1 MCSSDLF
8 INQEKE
14 EIEEEK
20 PKEKMSLMEKL
31 ASMSPEEDA
40 KKAEAVLNQETV
52 EEEIIEEEPVE
63 EKVVE
68 EESDEEKIV
77 EEQEDE
83 EYEMC
88 RAFVIQAQKA
98 STSLLQRQFRIGYNK
113 AARIID
119 QLESDGVIGPQIGS
133 KPREVYIR
141 GYSEEEI

>member
-1 MCSSDLF
+1 MIIDMPDSLSDTGTNMTPTL
-8 INQEKE
+8 
-14 EIEEEK
+14 
-20 PKEKMSLMEKL
+20 LMEKL

-40 KKAEAVLNQETV
+40 KKAEAVLNQEAV

-68 EESDEEKIV
+68 EEVVEEESDEEQIV